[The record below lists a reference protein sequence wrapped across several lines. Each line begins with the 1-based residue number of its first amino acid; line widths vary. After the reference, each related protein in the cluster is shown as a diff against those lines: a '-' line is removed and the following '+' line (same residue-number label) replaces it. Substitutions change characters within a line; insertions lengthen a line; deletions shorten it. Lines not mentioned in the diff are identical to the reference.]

1 MKQLSGIKVFR
12 FGFLCYVALTVFLT
26 LFFWGLN
33 NGIENLNLFLCS
45 SFGNNRV
52 GIEKPILKAFHLFVG
67 RLLWKIENNRLKDVE

>member
-1 MKQLSGIKVFR
+1 MRQLSGIKVFL

-33 NGIENLNLFLCS
+33 NGVENLNLYLCS

-52 GIEKPILKAFHLFVG
+52 GIEKSNTESLPYIRWEAFV
-67 RLLWKIENNRLKDVE
+67 ENRE